1 MQRITYYER
10 ERIEHYLRVGKKKR
24 WIARRL
30 KRDHSVIVR
39 EIKSH
44 TGEQLPY
51 TAKLAQEIADRKKKN
66 ANKRKMD
73 KNEELKKHVIEK
85 LKADWSPEQIAG
97 RLETE
102 PPANLLGATLSH
114 ESIYDFV
121 YNHAEKFEELFKH
134 LRYKRKVRQ
143 PHYARKKRSS
153 PIKNKTSIELR
164 PAEIGERTEYGHW
177 ETDLV
182 MVGRYPIC
190 VSVERKSLLCR
201 LNLLENKQA
210 RENEAAIGRVIET
223 TPANLFL
230 SLTRDNGCENALH
243 EETQSVLNVPS
254 YFCHPYASWEKGT
267 IENLNGLIRQYF
279 PKKERGIIP
288 TRESVRLAENK
299 LNNRPR
305 KKNNYLTPNE
315 IFEKLTLVVQ

>member
-10 ERIEHYLRVGKKKR
+10 EQIEHYLRTGKKKR
-24 WIARRL
+24 WIAIRL

-39 EIKSH
+39 EIKNH
-44 TGEQLPY
+44 TGEHLPY
-51 TAKLAQEIADRKKKN
+51 TAKMAREIADRKKKN
-66 ANKRKMD
+66 ANKRKVD
-73 KNEELKKHVIEK
+73 KNENLKKHVTEK

-102 PPANLLGATLSH
+102 PPANLLGLTLSH

-121 YNHAEKFEELFKH
+121 YNHADKSEELYNH
-134 LRYKRKVRQ
+134 LRYKRKARQ

-164 PAEIGERTEYGHW
+164 PAKITERKEYGHW

-182 MVGRYPIC
+182 MVGKYPIC

-210 RENEAAIGRVIET
+210 QENEAAIGRVIET
-223 TPANLFL
+223 TPAGLFL

-243 EETQSVLNVPS
+243 EETQNVLNVPS

-267 IENLNGLIRQYF
+267 IENLNGLLRQYF
-279 PKKERGIIP
+279 PKKAKDIIP
-288 TRESVRLAENK
+288 TPESVCLVENK

-305 KKNNYLTPNE
+305 KKNDYLTPNE